1 MRVVYTQNG
10 GVAHDITRLVT
21 SATWAGDYKQ
31 AARTLDIQVLAG
43 NRAGAGGVITGRI
56 GLGEMLQLFKG
67 SAELFRGY
75 VFSVEKG
82 LSSSARTI
90 HAYDGLVY
98 ALKSKIA
105 QNFTAMTA
113 KDITRQVAAGLGIQT
128 GSMPSDAGLALSFA
142 HIGKPAYEAI
152 MGAWTKVAAVTGY
165 KYILRMDQGKL
176 TVAIVGQEYAPFIL
190 SPASTVVDGQVSDS
204 LEDAI
209 TQAVV
214 VSDKGATLAS
224 EIDTEARRKYGI
236 LQAVET
242 SKDKMPPV
250 TQAKELLKGPE
261 QQISMSG
268 IIGVRGAVKLIAGN
282 AAAVNDPVLGVFGRY
297 FIINDSHTFEGGRQT
312 VEVGLSLDALMD
324 EQEIE
329 EIKKKAVAAK
339 QPPAEDEASD
349 AEPADEELPVGDIWV
364 TARQLGSEL

>member
-1 MRVVYTQNG
+1 MRVVYTQDG

-43 NRAGAGGVITGRI
+43 NRAGAGGIITGRI

-113 KDITRQVAAGLGIQT
+113 KDITRQVAAGLGFPV

-152 MGAWTKVAAVTGY
+152 MGAWTKVSRATGY
-165 KYILRMDQGKL
+165 KYILRMDKGKL
-176 TVAIVGQEYAPFIL
+176 NVAIIGKEYAPFIL
-190 SPASTVVDGQVSDS
+190 SPASTVVDGSVSDS

-214 VSDKGATLAS
+214 ISDKGAALAS
-224 EIDTEARRKYGI
+224 EIDPAGRVKYGI
-236 LQAVET
+236 LQAVES
-242 SKDKMPPV
+242 SKDKMAPSV
-250 TQAKELLKGPE
+250 QAKKLLKGP
-261 QQISMSG
+261 QQEISFSQ
-268 IIGVRGAVKLIAGN
+268 IIGVRGAERLIAGN

-297 FIINDSHTFEGGRQT
+297 FILNDSHTFSDGRHM
-312 VEVGLSLDALMD
+312 VDVGLSLDALMD
-324 EQEIE
+324 EEEIE
-329 EIKKKAVAAK
+329 EVK
-339 QPPAEDEASD
+339 
-349 AEPADEELPVGDIWV
+349 
-364 TARQLGSEL
+364 